1 MAKLDA
7 GSTLKRL
14 RNRYRLVV
22 MNDDTYEEVV
32 TFKLSRL
39 SVYIGLSTIFVVL
52 IGLTVA
58 LIVFTPLKYYIPG
71 YDDLKVGREYRQMK
85 YRVDSL
91 ERQVDYQAKYIDNFK
106 KVNDQ
111 YGHAIGDDVLVETAH
126 RLEYAVRPGDSVSRF
141 SGDEFGILLDRVHDD
156 ITAEAITKR
165 IMAQFLKPFLHQS
178 GSLQVTISIG
188 ISLFSHQYETP
199 EEMVRSADDAMY
211 VAKNGGKSRYQ
222 FAAQQPM

>member
-14 RNRYRLVV
+14 LNRYRLVV

-85 YRVDSL
+85 YRIDSL

-106 KVNDQ
+106 KV
-111 YGHAIGDDVLVETAH
+111 L
-126 RLEYAVRPGDSVSRF
+126 
-141 SGDEFGILLDRVHDD
+141 SGDINSSLDTTNLKVPKDEFSDD
-156 ITAEAITKR
+156 
-165 IMAQFLKPFLHQS
+165 
-178 GSLQVTISIG
+178 
-188 ISLFSHQYETP
+188 
-199 EEMVRSADDAMY
+199 
-211 VAKNGGKSRYQ
+211 
-222 FAAQQPM
+222 